1 MGCNCD
7 KNLEELE
14 IEKDNNYQQLEN
26 NFLENKGYRND
37 IKTNFHKS
45 STLNPSSKAFY
56 SKDKATFDYL
66 STITENNETIN
77 KEENNIGNNIIEE
90 DKEEEDEENIDKTKP
105 TDEFSQI
112 LLGFINKLREN
123 PHSCINLIQNSESN
137 IQIDK
142 HHRLIYKS
150 RAKVALNK
158 GLKSFEEAKL
168 ILSNTKPMEK
178 LKYDYNLRIKMP
190 KEEKDIKNKNYLKNA
205 VFIKNDNGMDIKS
218 YWREI
223 IWEPETCFI
232 LMIVD
237 DNGKHSGAKR
247 RDILNPNYK
256 YIGLNSKMINKSFA
270 CYITLK

>member
-1 MGCNCD
+1 MGCNFD

-77 KEENNIGNNIIEE
+77 KEENNIGINIIEE
-90 DKEEEDEENIDKTKP
+90 DKEEDEENIDKTKP

-190 KEEKDIKNKNYLKNA
+190 KEEKDLKNKNYLKNE

-223 IWEPETCFI
+223 IWDPETCFI

-237 DNGKHSGAKR
+237 DNGKNSGAKR

>member
-1 MGCNCD
+1 MGCKCD

-66 STITENNETIN
+66 STNTENNETIN

-190 KEEKDIKNKNYLKNA
+190 KEEKDLKNKNYLKNE

-223 IWEPETCFI
+223 IWDPETCFI

-237 DNGKHSGAKR
+237 DNGKNSGAKR

>member
-56 SKDKATFDYL
+56 RKDKATFDYL

-190 KEEKDIKNKNYLKNA
+190 KEEKDLKNKNYLKNE

-223 IWEPETCFI
+223 IWDPETCFI

>member
-1 MGCNCD
+1 MGCKCD

-77 KEENNIGNNIIEE
+77 KEENNIGINIIEE

-190 KEEKDIKNKNYLKNA
+190 KEEKDLKNKNYLKNE

-223 IWEPETCFI
+223 IWDPETCFI

>member
-1 MGCNCD
+1 MGCKCD

-26 NFLENKGYRND
+26 NFLENNGYRND

-77 KEENNIGNNIIEE
+77 KEENNIGINIIEE
-90 DKEEEDEENIDKTKP
+90 DKEEDEENIDKTKP

-190 KEEKDIKNKNYLKNA
+190 KEEKDLKNKNYLKNE

-223 IWEPETCFI
+223 IWDPETCFI

-237 DNGKHSGAKR
+237 DNGKNSEAKR

>member
-1 MGCNCD
+1 MGCNFD

-56 SKDKATFDYL
+56 RKDKATFDYL

-77 KEENNIGNNIIEE
+77 KEENNIGINIIEE
-90 DKEEEDEENIDKTKP
+90 DKEEDEENIDKTKP

-190 KEEKDIKNKNYLKNA
+190 KEEKDLKNKNYLKNE

-223 IWEPETCFI
+223 IWDPETCFI

>member
-77 KEENNIGNNIIEE
+77 KEENNIGINIIEE
-90 DKEEEDEENIDKTKP
+90 DKEEDEENIDKTKP

-190 KEEKDIKNKNYLKNA
+190 KEEKDLKNKNYLKNE

-223 IWEPETCFI
+223 IWDPETCFI

-237 DNGKHSGAKR
+237 DNGKNSGAKR

>member
-1 MGCNCD
+1 MGCKCD

-77 KEENNIGNNIIEE
+77 KEENNIGINIIEE
-90 DKEEEDEENIDKTKP
+90 DKEEDEENIDKTKP

-178 LKYDYNLRIKMP
+178 LKYDFNLRIKMP
-190 KEEKDIKNKNYLKNA
+190 KEEKDLKNKNYLKNE

-223 IWEPETCFI
+223 IWDPETCFI

-237 DNGKHSGAKR
+237 DNGKNSGAKR

>member
-56 SKDKATFDYL
+56 RKDKATFDYL

-190 KEEKDIKNKNYLKNA
+190 KEEKDLKNKNYLKNE

-223 IWEPETCFI
+223 IWDPETCFI

-237 DNGKHSGAKR
+237 DNGKNSGAKR

>member
-1 MGCNCD
+1 MGCKCD

-56 SKDKATFDYL
+56 RKDKATFDYL

-190 KEEKDIKNKNYLKNA
+190 KEEKGLKNKNYLKNE

-223 IWEPETCFI
+223 IWDPETCFI

-237 DNGKHSGAKR
+237 DNGKNSGAKR

>member
-66 STITENNETIN
+66 STITENNETTN
-77 KEENNIGNNIIEE
+77 KEENNIGINIIEE
-90 DKEEEDEENIDKTKP
+90 DKEEDEENIDKTKP

-190 KEEKDIKNKNYLKNA
+190 KEEKDIKNKNYLKNE

-223 IWEPETCFI
+223 IWDPETCFI

-237 DNGKHSGAKR
+237 DNGKNSGAKI